1 MSPSLV
7 PEPPSAPAL
16 PAHLGLVA
24 GLSAGADFLANTTVS
39 VSSAYV
45 RGGVSAAP
53 EDFLWVFTLYAAA
66 GTTAIL
72 FLDRLSRALRYRTLL
87 MLGLAVFMTGSL
99 LAAVSESFQM
109 LLVARVIQGLG
120 GGPLMTVARVLV
132 QTAVPARQR
141 PTQLKGFMIGI
152 LGSTSLAPWL
162 STHLIQAWDWH
173 AVFVLHLAYACT
185 MLLACWQVL
194 PDEVHQPRS
203 LGEADWVAAAAFVI
217 GTLSFLH
224 AFEAMHYHW
233 LDLSMAW
240 GLCAGA
246 AALGFLGWHLH
257 RHPDPWFDLRR
268 ISSQR
273 YVMGVAFYGLY
284 YLISG
289 ALNYFTPLYLESG
302 EGYNVETAGNIM
314 TAASLTA
321 TLLLPVYFRAAPFLT
336 SRRHVIATGFAVM
349 GVTLYWLSAH
359 VTGGTP
365 MGTLLPAFALKGVF
379 PVLVAVQVAGL
390 TFKEFQHLDF
400 AHAYALKNVLR
411 QLALAVGAGVGNLYW
426 LKVSATA
433 RTDLVG
439 QIGGLSGEAP
449 EPAWTQSTAALSTL
463 SRLLDQQAALISA
476 QQCFL
481 VLAVACAI
489 GCVLILCQK
498 ALQ

>member
-1 MSPSLV
+1 MPSTA
-7 PEPPSAPAL
+7 APLDTPTPL
-16 PAHLGLVA
+16 PARLGLVA
-24 GLSAGADFLANTTVS
+24 GLSAGADFLANVTVS

-87 MLGLAVFMTGSL
+87 MLGLVVFMAGSL
-99 LAAVSESFQM
+99 LAALSESFQM

-141 PTQLKGFMIGI
+141 PAQLKGFMIGI
-152 LGSTSLAPWL
+152 IGSTSLAPWL

-173 AVFVLHLAYACT
+173 AVFVLHLVYAGA
-185 MLLACWQVL
+185 MWLACWRVL

-203 LGEADWVAAAAFVI
+203 LGQADWVAAAAFII
-217 GTLSFLH
+217 GTLSLIH

-233 LDLSMAW
+233 LDLSMLW
-240 GLCAGA
+240 GLLCGL
-246 AALGFLGWHLH
+246 AALGFLAWHLH

-268 ISSQR
+268 INSRR

-302 EGYNVETAGNIM
+302 EGFNVETTGNIM

-321 TLLLPVYFRAAPFLT
+321 TLLLPIYFRAAPFLS

-349 GVTLYWLSAH
+349 GVTLYWLSDH

-365 MGTLLPAFALKGVF
+365 MSTLLPAFAIKGVF

-439 QIGGLSGEAP
+439 QIGGLAGMAP
-449 EPAWTQSTAALSTL
+449 DPALVDSAAGLGTL

-481 VLAVACAI
+481 MLALACAL